1 MRTACFVL
9 ILLAAVLHQGSS
21 FAGTLWQGAA
31 AGMSPGDI
39 KGLYPAVL
47 GPPKGKGSDL
57 LVLRNVAIFDET
69 FTATFVFKDNALIKV
84 RLLESNPPHDA
95 GFKARPPAATFGLIR
110 DDLVGKYGQ
119 PVHAVTTGATTE
131 LFFVHDGTSI
141 ELSYID
147 RSLVESDSW
156 LDLLD
161 LTDHSR
167 TIVVTYQPIGHG
179 TNPL

>member
-1 MRTACFVL
+1 V
-9 ILLAAVLHQGSS
+9 
-21 FAGTLWQGAA
+21 
-31 AGMSPGDI
+31 P
-39 KGLYPAVL
+39 
-47 GPPKGKGSDL
+47 
-57 LVLRNVAIFDET
+57 
-69 FTATFVFKDNALIKV
+69 
-84 RLLESNPPHDA
+84 
-95 GFKARPPAATFGLIR
+95 
-110 DDLVGKYGQ
+110 
-119 PVHAVTTGATTE
+119 AVTTSATTE

-179 TNPL
+179 ADPL